1 MNQGKLVYI
10 GLGTNLGDRKENIK
24 NTLSLIKEKYRITSS
39 SNLYSSEPWGYE
51 SDTIFF
57 NGVICI
63 ETNDDPI
70 TIFHFLKN
78 IESKLGRIKTN
89 QKNYEDRIIDLD
101 ILFYNDEI
109 TKNEIITIPHIE
121 IQNRRFVLEPMNEIA
136 PNYIHP
142 ILKKTISTLLKEC
155 KDQSLLEQ
163 IENNLSRKE
172 I

>member
-10 GLGTNLGDRKENIK
+10 GLGTNLGNRKENIK
-24 NTLSLIKEKYRITSS
+24 NTLSLIKEKYSIIFS

-51 SDTIFF
+51 SDAIFI
-57 NGVICI
+57 NSVICI
-63 ETNDDPI
+63 ETNDDPM
-70 TIFHFLKN
+70 TIFYFLKN
-78 IESKLGRIKTN
+78 IESKLGRKKSN

-101 ILFYNDEI
+101 ILFYNDE
-109 TKNEIITIPHIE
+109 TTENEIITIPHVE

-142 ILKKTISTLLKEC
+142 ILKKPIYTLLKEC

-163 IENNLSRKE
+163 IDNNLSRKE

>member
-10 GLGTNLGDRKENIK
+10 GLGTNLGDKIENIK
-24 NTLSLIKEKYRITSS
+24 KTFLLIEEKYRITSI

-51 SDTIFF
+51 SEATFI

-63 ETNDDPI
+63 ETNDDPT
-70 TIFHFLKN
+70 TIFRFLKN
-78 IESKLGRIKTN
+78 IESKLGRTKSTH
-89 QKNYEDRIIDLD
+89 KNYEDRIIDLD

-109 TKNEIITIPHIE
+109 TENETLTIPHLE
-121 IQNRRFVLEPMNEIA
+121 IPNRRFVLVPMNEIA

-142 ILKKTISTLLKEC
+142 ILKKPIYVLLNEC

-163 IENNLSRKE
+163 IDNNLSMKE